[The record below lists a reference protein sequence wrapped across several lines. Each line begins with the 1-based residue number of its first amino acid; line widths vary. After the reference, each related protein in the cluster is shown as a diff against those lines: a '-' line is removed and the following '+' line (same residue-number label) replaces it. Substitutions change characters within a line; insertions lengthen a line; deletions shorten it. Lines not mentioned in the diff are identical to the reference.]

1 MLHESLESK
10 QASLPDLLVII
21 ARPTGATGTFIE
33 DAALLELTGGAA
45 ALLRWRA

>member
-10 QASLPDLLVII
+10 QASLPDLLVTISRQI
-21 ARPTGATGTFIE
+21 GATWTFIE
-33 DAALLELTGGAA
+33 DPASLEVTGGAA